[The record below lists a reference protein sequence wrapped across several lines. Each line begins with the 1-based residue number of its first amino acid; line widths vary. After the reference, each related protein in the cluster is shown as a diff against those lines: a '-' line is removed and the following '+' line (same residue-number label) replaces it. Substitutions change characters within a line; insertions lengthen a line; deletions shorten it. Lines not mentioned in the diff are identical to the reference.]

1 MNITSL
7 KLALDHGLLF
17 KKVHRLI
24 QFKQNVGLKPY
35 TGKNTE
41 LRKHAKNEFGKDFF
55 KLMNEPVLGIMGNVT
70 NQKDVKLV
78 TNNYR
83 RSYLTTK
90 LSQNKMVFRRSF
102 SDRNE

>member
-1 MNITSL
+1 
-7 KLALDHGLLF
+7 
-17 KKVHRLI
+17 
-24 QFKQNVGLKPY
+24 
-35 TGKNTE
+35 
-41 LRKHAKNEFGKDFF
+41 
-55 KLMNEPVLGIMGNVT
+55 MGNVG

-90 LSQNKMVFRRSF
+90 LSQNKILFRRSF